1 MYSLA
6 ETKYPSGRGEL
17 SSEQLGWP
25 FGHQSSCRLTRAT
38 AVVLDGKDC
47 APVAQRT
54 GFMADVI
61 IFPPFLF
68 PYAFTMNS

>member
-17 SSEQLGWP
+17 SSEQLEWL

-38 AVVLDGKDC
+38 AVVLDGKD
-47 APVAQRT
+47 VFQLLRELDLWQT
-54 GFMADVI
+54 
-61 IFPPFLF
+61 
-68 PYAFTMNS
+68 

>member
-25 FGHQSSCRLTRAT
+25 FGHQRSLRLTRAT
-38 AVVLDGKDC
+38 AVLWMAKTVFQLLRGLDLW
-47 APVAQRT
+47 Q
-54 GFMADVI
+54 I
-61 IFPPFLF
+61 
-68 PYAFTMNS
+68 